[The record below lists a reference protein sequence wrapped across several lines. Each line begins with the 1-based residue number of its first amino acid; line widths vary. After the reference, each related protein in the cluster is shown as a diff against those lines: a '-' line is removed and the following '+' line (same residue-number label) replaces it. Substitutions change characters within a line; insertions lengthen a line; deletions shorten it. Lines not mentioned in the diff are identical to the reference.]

1 MKVSRILTIVA
12 VAAFGLSTAAC
23 SSSSSDSASTAQSS
37 TTITVGAASSLTDVF
52 IAIGDSFTQANP
64 DIEVRFSFAASSA
77 IAEQITQG
85 APLDVFASAGTS
97 SMQPLADGGHVE
109 GVTAFA
115 TNSLQIATPPGNPAG
130 ITGLDDLPKVKVVVC
145 EEQVPCGVASQKLFE
160 ANSLTISPVSLEPD
174 VRSVLA
180 KVEADEADAGIV
192 YVTDVQAAGG
202 AVVGISIP
210 AEQNVTSTYQGAV
223 VRESPNA
230 DAAARFVAYLTSPEA
245 QAALA
250 AAGFA
255 PAS

>member
-1 MKVSRILTIVA
+1 MRMSRTLSIAA
-12 VAAFGLSTAAC
+12 VAIIGLVAAAC
-23 SSSSSDSASTAQSS
+23 SSGNSDSTTESS

-64 DIEVRFSFAASSA
+64 SIEVRFSFAASSA

-85 APLDVFASAGTS
+85 APLDVFASAGTT
-97 SMQPLADGGHVE
+97 SMQPLADSGQVA

-130 ITGLDDLPKVKVVVC
+130 ITGLGDLPRVKVVVC
-145 EEQVPCGVASQKLFE
+145 EEQVPCGVAAAKLFE
-160 ANSLTISPVSLEPD
+160 SNALAVSPVSLEPD

-180 KVEADEADAGIV
+180 KIEADEADAGIV
-192 YVTDVQAAGG
+192 YVTDVKSAGG
-202 AVVGISIP
+202 MVVGVAIP
-210 AEQNVTSTYQGAV
+210 PEQNVTSTYQAAV
-223 VRESPNA
+223 VSESPH
-230 DAAARFVAYLTSPEA
+230 DAAAAAFVEYLTSPEA